1 MSLRLLLLREVFSAH
16 RLRLAPRLSRA
27 DGQNIFPGYKNICSS
42 CTALRFVRHSLE
54 NVLGKGQNSRRTW
67 PRCVVR
73 GPIRIQQAEID
84 WTSWPYCCGVS
95 GTQSSSHREICF
107 APRGG
112 GVRSMLS
119 GCCSLALM
127 PRGLRS
133 FLFEKRRYAFSL
145 DSAGF
150 ALENYP
156 PSIIG
161 ASEFAGIRR
170 SAIDR
175 LVERRVNLPR
185 RDLERRCRSRS
196 CPERHDR

>member
-1 MSLRLLLLREVFSAH
+1 MSLRLLLLQEAFSAH
-16 RLRLAPRLSRA
+16 RLPLAPRLSRA

-107 APRGG
+107 ARPRRGCTFDAEWLLLFG
-112 GVRSMLS
+112 FDAAWTSLILVREAKVCVFPRQCGLCTGKLS
-119 GCCSLALM
+119 
-127 PRGLRS
+127 
-133 FLFEKRRYAFSL
+133 SL
-145 DSAGF
+145 D
-150 ALENYP
+150 YW
-156 PSIIG
+156 
-161 ASEFAGIRR
+161 
-170 SAIDR
+170 
-175 LVERRVNLPR
+175 RV
-185 RDLERRCRSRS
+185 
-196 CPERHDR
+196 